1 MDRLPN
7 WLTWTRLVAVPVVVV
22 LLGVDD
28 GAEGTARWWALAVF
42 VGAAFTDFL
51 DGYLARR
58 WRVVTSF
65 GKIADPIAD
74 KALVLA
80 TLTMLVIT
88 DDLPWW
94 PLVVLAVR
102 EVAVTV
108 GRLRVVAT
116 TVIPASRGG
125 KLKTAL
131 QLASLTFYLI
141 PGAPAW
147 LDVVAWWLLIAAVLI
162 AVLTWIDYEI
172 QLARARRE
180 RAGVPGLASEVI
192 AAAQQAGVTI
202 ACAESLTGGALCSAL
217 VAVPGASSVV
227 RGGVVAYQGDVK
239 MSSLGVDPAVIA
251 EHTVV
256 STEVAAAMAEGVRRT
271 LGADIGVGT
280 TGAAGPEPHHGS
292 APGTVCLAVA
302 SDRGTGAVK
311 NVIAGNRSRVR
322 EQAVHLAL
330 AMLLDVIATRGDQ
343 HDISAEQS

>member
-94 PLVVLAVR
+94 PLVILAIR
-102 EVAVTV
+102 EIAVTI
-108 GRLRVVAT
+108 GRLSVVAT

-131 QLASLTFYLI
+131 QLAALTFYLI

-147 LDVVAWWLLIAAVLI
+147 LDVVAWWLLVASVVV
-162 AVLTWIDYEI
+162 AVLTWIDYEV

-180 RAGVPGLASEVI
+180 SAGIPALASEVI
-192 AAAQQAGVTI
+192 AAARAAGVTI
-202 ACAESLTGGALCSAL
+202 ACAESLTGGSLCSAL
-217 VAVPGASSVV
+217 VEAPGASSVV

-251 EHTVV
+251 AHSLV
-256 STEVAAAMAEGVRRT
+256 STEVAIEMAAGVRRT
-271 LGADIGVGT
+271 LGADLGVAT
-280 TGAAGPEPHHGS
+280 TGAAGPEPHDGA
-292 APGTVCLAVA
+292 APGTVCLAVVGGA
-302 SDRGTGAVK
+302 AEMSIETVIHGTRA
-311 NVIAGNRSRVR
+311 RVR
-322 EQAVHLAL
+322 EQTVKSAL
-330 AMLLDVIATRGDQ
+330 AMLLDSIATRGDE